1 MKFWSKKAIF
11 GAIWVFFEGF
21 GPCLGISHPTHL
33 HLGKISPKKT
43 FFFIPSLNHFA
54 MQGVVERVGEPSKI
68 LPRVIGGRDRY
79 DKTHFSSSSIFWPW
93 LNQPPV
99 AKETVGGL
107 SGDGSRSFLGTLTEA
122 Q

>member
-1 MKFWSKKAIF
+1 MKFGSKKAIF
-11 GAIWVFFEGF
+11 GVICFFLRG
-21 GPCLGISHPTHL
+21 L
-33 HLGKISPKKT
+33 HLVWESATPPTYIWERSPQKKT